1 MGACQY
7 FEPRRGTWP
16 AWAGRRR
23 RHRRCRWLTASNLCR
38 RNSERGR
45 NGARHR
51 NSERSFA
58 SRAHRRRRS
67 VPAKEAGMAW
77 LPRAPGL
84 HPICSFATLVP
95 VVVAKCTTTPRRS
108 HAGLPAPPL
117 EITPGMFSFRVV
129 HKSTVAA
136 LVERACS
143 AQVTLHLVRSDKLD
157 QAGRR
162 AAMAAG
168 AAMIISCT
176 TTSRHTNRLRVAL
189 HAGACS

>member
-1 MGACQY
+1 
-7 FEPRRGTWP
+7 
-16 AWAGRRR
+16 
-23 RHRRCRWLTASNLCR
+23 
-38 RNSERGR
+38 
-45 NGARHR
+45 
-51 NSERSFA
+51 
-58 SRAHRRRRS
+58 
-67 VPAKEAGMAW
+67 MAW

-95 VVVAKCTTTPRRS
+95 VVVAKCTATPRRS

-157 QAGRR
+157 QGGRR
-162 AAMAAG
+162 TAMAAG

-176 TTSRHTNRLRVAL
+176 TTSAATPTAFASPFMPVPALESLKDEVCIRFVWFAMFAIDLARHFIL
-189 HAGACS
+189 

>member
-67 VPAKEAGMAW
+67 DPPKEAGMAW
-77 LPRAPGL
+77 LPRTLGL

-95 VVVAKCTTTPRRS
+95 VVVSKCAATPRRS
-108 HAGLPAPPL
+108 HAGLPARPSRSRRERFHFAWFTSQLWP
-117 EITPGMFSFRVV
+117 RWWR
-129 HKSTVAA
+129 
-136 LVERACS
+136 ERAQLRSRCIRCVLTS
-143 AQVTLHLVRSDKLD
+143 SIRPVVVRPWPPELP
-157 QAGRR
+157 
-162 AAMAAG
+162 
-168 AAMIISCT
+168 
-176 TTSRHTNRLRVAL
+176 
-189 HAGACS
+189 